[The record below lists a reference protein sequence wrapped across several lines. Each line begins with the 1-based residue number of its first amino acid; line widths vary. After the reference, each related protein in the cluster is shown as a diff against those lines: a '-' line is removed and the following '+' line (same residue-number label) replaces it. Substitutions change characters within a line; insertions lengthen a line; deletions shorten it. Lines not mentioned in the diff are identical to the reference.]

1 VSKRIAE
8 RVLVGK
14 HERKRPLGRH
24 WHRWDDNIKMNLT
37 ETGWK
42 GVNLIH
48 LDQDRAK

>member
-1 VSKRIAE
+1 
-8 RVLVGK
+8 VGK
-14 HERKRPLGRH
+14 NEGKRQLGRN
-24 WHRWDDNIKMNLT
+24 WCRWEDNNKMDLT